1 MSDITP
7 IKEELAASSQ
17 GARLSVVRSSIPST
31 PLPTV
36 DEIPQVP
43 DSYKERDD
51 DWKKFDEDLKSW
63 WRKTR
68 RFILE
73 QVRLLTENNNNSD
86 G

>member
-1 MSDITP
+1 
-7 IKEELAASSQ
+7 
-17 GARLSVVRSSIPST
+17 
-31 PLPTV
+31 V

-43 DSYKERDD
+43 DSYKDRDD

-73 QVRLLTENNNNSD
+73 QSRLLTENSNSD

>member
-1 MSDITP
+1 MTDD
-7 IKEELAASSQ
+7 IKEVLDRQSKGSS
-17 GARLSVVRSSIPST
+17 LPVVRSAIPST

-43 DSYKERDD
+43 E
-51 DWKKFDEDLKSW
+51 DWKNRHEDWKQFDEDLKSW

-73 QVRLLTENNNNSD
+73 QVRLLTENNNSD

>member
-1 MSDITP
+1 MS
-7 IKEELAASSQ
+7 EELPILEELSRQDKGSP
-17 GARLSVVRSSIPST
+17 LSVVRSSIPST

-73 QVRLLTENNNNSD
+73 QVRLLTENRNSD

>member
-1 MSDITP
+1 MSELP
-7 IKEELAASSQ
+7 ILEELYRQSRGSP
-17 GARLSVVRSSIPST
+17 LSVVRSSIPST

-36 DEIPQVP
+36 DELPQVP
-43 DSYKERDD
+43 DGYKDRDD
-51 DWKKFDEDLKSW
+51 EWKKFDEDLKSW

-73 QVRLLTENNNNSD
+73 QSRLLTENRDSD